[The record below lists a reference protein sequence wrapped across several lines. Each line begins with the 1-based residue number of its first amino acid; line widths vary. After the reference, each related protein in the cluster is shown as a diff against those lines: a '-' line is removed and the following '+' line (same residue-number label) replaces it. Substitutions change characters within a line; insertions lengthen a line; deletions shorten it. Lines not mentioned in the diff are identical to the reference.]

1 MRQARACVVGKG
13 VETVEICILALADL
27 FVDDSAQT
35 LDGYAMESI
44 NPNNPAAFAETV
56 GSELESGADQQ
67 RSGTS

>member
-1 MRQARACVVGKG
+1 VGKG

-44 NPNNPAAFAETV
+44 
-56 GSELESGADQQ
+56 
-67 RSGTS
+67 